1 MDDIAVG
8 GDVKAKLAISASGT
22 TALSSS
28 SKALIL
34 SFQVGADT
42 TSENKIDVA
51 LDSMSAT
58 SIGVN
63 GIKVTG
69 KDSLNADKAVNTI
82 ADAIAKIS
90 TQRSALGAVQNRL
103 EHTIKNLDNVVENT
117 TSAESQIR
125 DTDMASEMVKFSNNN
140 ILAQAGQAMLAQSNQ
155 ANQGVLS
162 LLQ

>member
-82 ADAIAKIS
+82 ADAIAKFPRNVPLLVLFRTDLS
-90 TQRSALGAVQNRL
+90 TRSRTWITL
-103 EHTIKNLDNVVENT
+103 
-117 TSAESQIR
+117 
-125 DTDMASEMVKFSNNN
+125 
-140 ILAQAGQAMLAQSNQ
+140 
-155 ANQGVLS
+155 
-162 LLQ
+162 